1 MHKHHLPRIKG
12 YMEGTKKI
20 MDHSRVLN
28 DVILLLEQIKFLD
41 GQLEDMTKQRDEAL
55 EKVAAYEK
63 LLKGKKK

>member
-1 MHKHHLPRIKG
+1 
-12 YMEGTKKI
+12 MEGTKKI